1 MFDVFVLALTA
12 TAVSGMATG
21 AACHHGWLARAARKK
36 RRIPAQWHLQAR
48 PLLADA
54 EQEVWHWLQRAF
66 FDHHVVVKVPVI
78 RFVSPRNEAEGQ
90 RSYELLKN
98 VYCSFTVCAADGTVI
113 GCLDVP
119 GPHGLRAS
127 SRDLKRKLFAE
138 CGIAYAVVRAGNLPT
153 LEDVRAA
160 FLGEIDL
167 SDDEEELS
175 PVIFGEPPM
184 ALPQDAEADA
194 LATVP
199 DAMRAADGSALVA
212 EAPQVSSV
220 KPVEQGAQ
228 QGAQVDLAAITAARS
243 SLRAKLERNRKI
255 RFTNFDPLSTGSGI
269 VHDNADNQFAVQWED
284 SFITPEDAPPH
295 VGA

>member
-36 RRIPAQWHLQAR
+36 RRIPAQWHLQPR
-48 PLLADA
+48 PLLLDA

-119 GPHGLRAS
+119 GPQGLRAS

-138 CGIAYAVVRAGNLPT
+138 CGIAYAVVRASNLPT

-167 SDDEEELS
+167 SDDEAPSS
-175 PVIFGEPPM
+175 PAVLGEPPM
-184 ALPQDAEADA
+184 ALPLEAEADA

-199 DAMRAADGSALVA
+199 DTMRAADGGALVA
-212 EAPQVSSV
+212 EVPH
-220 KPVEQGAQ
+220 VEAVQKGN
-228 QGAQVDLAAITAARS
+228 QVDLAAIAAARS

-269 VHDNADNQFAVQWED
+269 VHDNADHQFAVPWED
-284 SFITPEDAPPH
+284 SFITPEDAPPPA
-295 VGA
+295 GA

>member
-12 TAVSGMATG
+12 TALSGMATG

-36 RRIPAQWHLQAR
+36 RRIPTHWHLQPR
-48 PLLADA
+48 PLLLDA

-78 RFVSPRNEAEGQ
+78 RFISPRNEAEGQ
-90 RSYELLKN
+90 RAFELLKT

-127 SRDLKRKLFAE
+127 NRDLKRKLFAE
-138 CGIAYAVVRAGNLPT
+138 CGVAYAVVRAGNLPT

-167 SDDEEELS
+167 SDDEPSS
-175 PVIFGEPPM
+175 PAVLGEPPM
-184 ALPQDAEADA
+184 ALPADAEYDA

-199 DAMRAADGSALVA
+199 DTMRAADGSALVA
-212 EAPQVSSV
+212 DAP
-220 KPVEQGAQ
+220 PVDAVVRAGQA
-228 QGAQVDLAAITAARS
+228 AQVDLAAVAAARS

-295 VGA
+295 AGA

>member
-48 PLLADA
+48 PLLLDA

-66 FDHHVVVKVPVI
+66 FDHHVLVKVPVI
-78 RFVSPRNEAEGQ
+78 RFVSPRNETEGQ

-138 CGIAYAVVRAGNLPT
+138 CGIAYAVVRASNLPT

-167 SDDEEELS
+167 SDDEELS
-175 PVIFGEPPM
+175 PVVFGEPPR
-184 ALPQDAEADA
+184 ALPLEAEADA

-199 DAMRAADGSALVA
+199 DTMRAADGSALMVA
-212 EAPQVSSV
+212 DAPQVDAV
-220 KPVEQGAQ
+220 KRAGQAD
-228 QGAQVDLAAITAARS
+228 QVDLAAVAAARS

-269 VHDNADNQFAVQWED
+269 VHDNADHQFAVQWED

-295 VGA
+295 AGA

>member
-12 TAVSGMATG
+12 TALSGMATG

-48 PLLADA
+48 PLLLDA

-78 RFVSPRNEAEGQ
+78 RFVLPRNEAEGQ

-119 GPHGLRAS
+119 GRHGLKAS
-127 SRDLKRKLFAE
+127 NRDLKRKLFAE
-138 CGIAYAVVRAGNLPT
+138 CGVAYAVVRASNLPT

-167 SDDEEELS
+167 SDDEPSFPAVL
-175 PVIFGEPPM
+175 GEPPM
-184 ALPQDAEADA
+184 ALPVDAEADA

-199 DAMRAADGSALVA
+199 DTMRAADGGALVA
-212 EAPQVSSV
+212 EDHPQV
-220 KPVEQGAQ
+220 E
-228 QGAQVDLAAITAARS
+228 QVDRVDMAAIAAARS
-243 SLRAKLERNRKI
+243 RLRAKLERNRKI

-269 VHDNADNQFAVQWED
+269 VHDEADNQFVTSWED
-284 SFITPEDAPPH
+284 SFITPDVIPQD
-295 VGA
+295 GAKP

>member
-12 TAVSGMATG
+12 TALSGMATG

-48 PLLADA
+48 PLLLDA

-119 GPHGLRAS
+119 GPQGLRAS
-127 SRDLKRKLFAE
+127 NRDLKRKLFAE
-138 CGIAYAVVRAGNLPT
+138 CGVAYAVVRAGNLPT

-167 SDDEEELS
+167 SDDEPSFPAVL
-175 PVIFGEPPM
+175 GEPPM
-184 ALPQDAEADA
+184 ALPVDDGDDM
-194 LATVP
+194 ATVP
-199 DAMRAADGSALVA
+199 DTMRAADGGALVA
-212 EAPQVSSV
+212 DSQQV
-220 KPVEQGAQ
+220 EHA
-228 QGAQVDLAAITAARS
+228 AHVDMSAMAAARS

-269 VHDNADNQFAVQWED
+269 VHDEADHQFAVPWED
-284 SFITPEDAPPH
+284 SFITPDDQPQD
-295 VGA
+295 GAQS

>member
-12 TAVSGMATG
+12 TALSGMATG

-36 RRIPAQWHLQAR
+36 RRIPTHWHLQAR
-48 PLLADA
+48 SLLLDA

-66 FDHHVVVKVPVI
+66 FDHHVLVKVPVI

-90 RSYELLKN
+90 RSFELLKS

-119 GPHGLRAS
+119 GPQGLRAS
-127 SRDLKRKLFAE
+127 NRDLKRKLFAE
-138 CGIAYAVVRAGNLPT
+138 CGIAYAVVRASNLPT

-167 SDDEEELS
+167 SDDEPAAPAIL
-175 PVIFGEPPM
+175 GQPPM
-184 ALPQDAEADA
+184 ALPADEADDM
-194 LATVP
+194 ATVP
-199 DAMRAADGSALVA
+199 DTMRAADGGALVA
-212 EAPQVSSV
+212 DTQH
-220 KPVEQGAQ
+220 AQ
-228 QGAQVDLAAITAARS
+228 HTEHAAAHVDMAAMAAARS
-243 SLRAKLERNRKI
+243 SLQAKLERNRKI

-269 VHDNADNQFAVQWED
+269 VHDVHDDAEHHFAVQWED
-284 SFITPEDAPPH
+284 SFITPDDAPPP
-295 VGA
+295 AAA

>member
-36 RRIPAQWHLQAR
+36 RRIPAQWHLQPR
-48 PLLADA
+48 PLLLDA

-119 GPHGLRAS
+119 GPQGLRAS
-127 SRDLKRKLFAE
+127 NRDLKRKLFAE
-138 CGIAYAVVRAGNLPT
+138 CGVAYAVVRAGNLPT

-167 SDDEEELS
+167 SDDDEEIS
-175 PVIFGEPPM
+175 PVVFGEPPM
-184 ALPQDAEADA
+184 ALSLEAEADA

-199 DAMRAADGSALVA
+199 DAMRAADGAALVA
-212 EAPQVSSV
+212 DAPQV
-220 KPVEQGAQ
+220 KPMEQG
-228 QGAQVDLAAITAARS
+228 GQVDLAAVAAARS

-269 VHDNADNQFAVQWED
+269 VHDNADHQFAVPWED
-284 SFITPEDAPPH
+284 SFITPEDAPPSA
-295 VGA
+295 GA

>member
-1 MFDVFVLALTA
+1 
-12 TAVSGMATG
+12 MATG

-36 RRIPAQWHLQAR
+36 RRIPAQWHLQPR
-48 PLLADA
+48 PLLLDA

-66 FDHHVVVKVPVI
+66 FDHHVLVKVPVI

-90 RSYELLKN
+90 RSFELLKN

-119 GPHGLRAS
+119 GPQGLRAS

-167 SDDEEELS
+167 SDDEEPSS
-175 PVIFGEPPM
+175 PAVLGEPPM
-184 ALPQDAEADA
+184 ALPLEAEADA

-199 DAMRAADGSALVA
+199 DTMRAADGSALVA
-212 EAPQVSSV
+212 DAQHVQH
-220 KPVEQGAQ
+220 VEQVEQVEQLKPA
-228 QGAQVDLAAITAARS
+228 ANQVDMAAMAAARS

-269 VHDNADNQFAVQWED
+269 VHDSTDNQFAVAWED
-284 SFITPEDAPPH
+284 SFITPEDAPPPA
-295 VGA
+295 GA

>member
-12 TAVSGMATG
+12 TALSGMATG

-36 RRIPAQWHLQAR
+36 RRIPTHWHLQAR
-48 PLLADA
+48 SLLLDA

-66 FDHHVVVKVPVI
+66 FDHHVLVKVPVI

-90 RSYELLKN
+90 RSFELLKS

-119 GPHGLRAS
+119 GPQGLRAS
-127 SRDLKRKLFAE
+127 NRDLKRKLFAE
-138 CGIAYAVVRAGNLPT
+138 CGIAYAVVRASNLPT

-167 SDDEEELS
+167 SDDEPAL
-175 PVIFGEPPM
+175 PGTLGQPPM
-184 ALPQDAEADA
+184 ALPVDEADDM
-194 LATVP
+194 ATVP
-199 DAMRAADGSALVA
+199 DTMRAADGGALVA
-212 EAPQVSSV
+212 D
-220 KPVEQGAQ
+220 AQ
-228 QGAQVDLAAITAARS
+228 DIQQTTHAAAHVDMAAMAAARS
-243 SLRAKLERNRKI
+243 SLQAKLERNRKI

-269 VHDNADNQFAVQWED
+269 VHDDAEHHFAVQWED
-284 SFITPEDAPPH
+284 SFITPDEAPPS
-295 VGA
+295 GSANA

>member
-36 RRIPAQWHLQAR
+36 RRIPTHWHLQAR
-48 PLLADA
+48 PLLLDA

-90 RSYELLKN
+90 RSFELLKS

-119 GPHGLRAS
+119 GPQGLRAS
-127 SRDLKRKLFAE
+127 NRDLKRNLFAE
-138 CGIAYAVVRAGNLPT
+138 CGIAYAVVRASNLPT

-167 SDDEEELS
+167 SDDEDAS
-175 PVIFGEPPM
+175 PAVLGQPPM
-184 ALPQDAEADA
+184 ALPVDDEADA
-194 LATVP
+194 MATVP
-199 DAMRAADGSALVA
+199 DTMRAADGGALVA
-212 EAPQVSSV
+212 D
-220 KPVEQGAQ
+220 AQ
-228 QGAQVDLAAITAARS
+228 HVDMTAMAAARS
-243 SLRAKLERNRKI
+243 SLQAKLERNRKI

-269 VHDNADNQFAVQWED
+269 VHDNADHHFAVQWED
-284 SFITPEDAPPH
+284 SFITPEEAPPSG
-295 VGA
+295 GAGA